1 MAVALL
7 ARRPEPL
14 QELTKTLRSQVPGS
28 VFEAFPTDASKPDDI
43 KNTFKAIKETKAFE
57 GLKLDLA
64 VFSVK
69 HSSRK
74 GFMDETYE
82 VSNFPGELRGGGK
95 CGFADESFRNLRIV

>member
-7 ARRPEPL
+7 ARRPEHL
-14 QELTKTLRSQVPGS
+14 QELTKKLRSQVPGS

-43 KNTFKAIKETKAFE
+43 KKTFQAIKESQAFE

-64 VFSVK
+64 IFSVK

-74 GFMDETYE
+74 GFMEETYE
-82 VSNFPGELRGGGK
+82 VSLLIDRQGWGVGVLMRGLGIYG
-95 CGFADESFRNLRIV
+95 